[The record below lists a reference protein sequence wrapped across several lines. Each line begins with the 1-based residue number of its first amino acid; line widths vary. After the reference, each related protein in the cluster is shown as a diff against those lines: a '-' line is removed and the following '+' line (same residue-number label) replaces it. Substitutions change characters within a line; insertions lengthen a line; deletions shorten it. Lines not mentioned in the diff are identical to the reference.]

1 MKNIITLS
9 LIILISYTTSSY
21 NRRKAVNYAF
31 KYLKSPNHKCGSG
44 AYSCTPY
51 GYFGRNAC
59 GYKGE
64 GGDCANFVSQC
75 LVEAGH
81 PKLSGGKDYCRG
93 YPCGK
98 EEIGALKL
106 DQCLHNTHKW
116 VRTCGK
122 MQKPP
127 SNIRVGDVA
136 IFYVGGCQTRKA
148 HATIVTSIN
157 GGNVKL
163 SGHSPHVKNYPYTYF
178 TKAKKYISWLHYPK

>member
-1 MKNIITLS
+1 MKNIINLI

-51 GYFGRNAC
+51 GYFGKNAC

-64 GGDCANFVSQC
+64 GGDCANFVS
-75 LVEAGH
+75 
-81 PKLSGGKDYCRG
+81 
-93 YPCGK
+93 
-98 EEIGALKL
+98 
-106 DQCLHNTHKW
+106 QCLHNTHKW

-178 TKAKKYISWLHYPK
+178 TKAKKYISWLHYPN